1 MGGGEE
7 VSRSISKHGKGKVPY
22 IREDKG
28 KGKGKGKQRESMP
41 RLRCF
46 ICNGS
51 LNALIKKSEN
61 EEKDARLDS
70 M

>member
-28 KGKGKGKQRESMP
+28 KGKGKQRESMP
-41 RLRCF
+41 RLSASYAMVR
-46 ICNGS
+46 I
-51 LNALIKKSEN
+51 
-61 EEKDARLDS
+61 
-70 M
+70 